1 MPLSI
6 LLLFF
11 RNFLWITTSITL
23 FECYLLAISGNPQV
37 IMVLL
42 WTKLAADGVIGLLFM
57 LLHGYKMYFYYN
69 LGYSRVYLLA
79 SALAIDLFI
88 WTTLVVL
95 TSIFS

>member
-1 MPLSI
+1 MPLNI
-6 LLLFF
+6 LFLFF

-23 FECYLLAISGNPQV
+23 FECYLLALSGNPQV

-57 LLHGYKMYFYYN
+57 VLHGHKMYFYYS
-69 LGYSRVYLLA
+69 LGYSRVYLLSA
-79 SALAIDLFI
+79 ALALDLVI
-88 WTTLVVL
+88 WTTLIVF